1 MTDGMLRIQKRYPCV
16 LTVHDEVVVVVPEAE
31 EADAKTWVL
40 AQMTMEPKYMP
51 GIPLAA
57 EVDSGKRYGDAK

>member
-16 LTVHDEVVVVVPEAE
+16 LTVHDEAVVLVPED
-31 EADAKTWVL
+31 EADIAEPWVL
-40 AQMTMEPKYMP
+40 EQMIAEPSYMR

-57 EVDSGKRYGDAK
+57 ETGVGKRYGDAK

>member
-16 LTVHDEVVVVVPEAE
+16 LTVHDEVVALVPEAE
-31 EADAKTWVL
+31 AEEAEAWVL
-40 AQMTMEPKYMP
+40 AQMVKEPPYMP

-57 EVDSGKRYGDAK
+57 ETGVAQRYGDAK